1 MPQIVNTNIGSLNAQ
16 SKLNQ
21 SQKAQMTAMERLSS
35 GLRINSAKDDAA
47 GSAIVSR
54 ITSQVE
60 GLQQASRNALDAT
73 NLSKVAEGGL
83 NDLSKVLG
91 RVRQLAVQSATGSY
105 SDSDRKTM
113 AAESKL
119 MLEELNRLS
128 SSVNFN
134 GTKLFDGS
142 FNSKFQVGANSGD
155 SIGLTIGRLDTKSL
169 GSSEAA
175 ALNSVAKTAPSAL
188 GASDLVIN
196 GVSIGPS
203 TAASD
208 TASFA
213 SKDASAI
220 AKAAAIN
227 AKSAQTGVTA
237 TVNANEVGGAAMT
250 GSAVTGTL
258 TLNGVVINLSTTSD
272 TAASRKATVEAINA
286 KSGQTGVIAEDT
298 GLDTGGVKLVAADGR
313 NITTQFSAASLIAA
327 TGVAGSGTTAT
338 TYGGTFTLQSDKAIT
353 VAAGSG
359 GDLSKAGLS
368 AGTYQAQMASAAGV
382 SATTS
387 LGSGDGL
394 TYTTGGARAA
404 GAVSLRGIA
413 AGDFAINGTLI
424 GSSLASSDT
433 ASVNAKETSA
443 ISRAA
448 AINAISGQTGVTA
461 TANKTEVS
469 GATSMTA
476 GTGTGTLVLNGV
488 DITITLGGS
497 VAATDRATVVA
508 EINKYSAQTGV
519 VAVDTN
525 DPTKNIRLEAAD
537 GRNITLYQK
546 NGGNLTAA
554 KTGLNS
560 TIDTAATA
568 TPTVEEI
575 DKGTFTS
582 SVTLSSTTAFTVTK
596 GNNAAADLSKSLGMG
611 VGTYGSGRD
620 GMSLD
625 QIDLSTQDGAS
636 KALKAIDNA
645 LASIQ
650 KAQSEQGAFQNR
662 MESVMSSLSTNQLNL
677 TSTKS
682 GMEDADFAAETAA
695 LSRAQVLQ
703 QAGVAMLAQ
712 ANQAPQNV
720 LSLLR

>member
-1 MPQIVNTNIGSLNAQ
+1 MPQIVNTNMSSLNAQ
-16 SKLNQ
+16 NKLNQ

-35 GLRINSAKDDAA
+35 GLRINNAKDDAA

-60 GLQQASRNALDAT
+60 GLQQASRNAVDAT

-105 SDSDRKTM
+105 TDSDRKTM

-142 FNSKFQVGANSGD
+142 FNAKFQVGANAGD
-155 SIGLTIGRLDTKSL
+155 TIGLTVGRLDSKTL
-169 GSSEAA
+169 GSSQAA
-175 ALNSVAKTAPSAL
+175 ALNSVAKS
-188 GASDLVIN
+188 GATVPAMTSNDLVIN
-196 GVSIGPS
+196 GVAIGAS
-203 TAASD
+203 SATSD
-208 TASFA
+208 TAS
-213 SKDASAI
+213 STLKDASAI

-227 AKSAQTGVTA
+227 AKTAQTGVTA
-237 TVNANEVGGAAMT
+237 TVNANEVGGSAMT
-250 GSAVTGTL
+250 AAVGTGGIV
-258 TLNGVVINLSTTSD
+258 LNGVSIGLATSTD
-272 TAASRKATVEAINA
+272 AAASRKAVVEAINA
-286 KSGQTGVIAEDT
+286 KSGQTGVTAEDT
-298 GLDTGGVKLVAADGR
+298 GLDTGGVKLIAADGR
-313 NITTQFSAASLIAA
+313 NITLGAFTGSVTAASTGLAA
-327 TGVAGSGTTAT
+327 AST
-338 TYGGTFTLQSDKAIT
+338 TYAGTFTLQSDKAIS
-353 VAAGSG
+353 VAGGAAGN
-359 GDLSKAGLS
+359 LSNVGLS
-368 AGTYQAQMASAAGV
+368 AGTYQAQMASVAGTASTAGLSNSGYV
-382 SATTS
+382 YASGARSAGTTS
-387 LGSGDGL
+387 NRII
-394 TYTTGGARAA
+394 T
-404 GAVSLRGIA
+404 

-424 GSSLASSDT
+424 GTSLAASDT
-433 ASVNAKETSA
+433 ASFNGKESSA

-448 AINAISGQTGVTA
+448 AINAISAKTGVTA
-461 TANKTEVS
+461 TVSANEVAGTTM
-469 GATSMTA
+469 GATGA
-476 GTGTGTLVLNGV
+476 AVTGGLIINGV
-488 DITITLGGS
+488 TTGS
-497 VAATDRATVVA
+497 IVTTTDAAASRAAVVA
-508 EINKYSAQTGV
+508 EINKISAQTGV
-519 VAVDTN
+519 TAIDDNSKGVKLV
-525 DPTKNIRLEAAD
+525 AAD
-537 GRNITLYQK
+537 GRNITVVQGS
-546 NGGNLTAA
+546 GGNLTGAA
-554 KTGLNS
+554 TGLNAVINS
-560 TIDTAATA
+560 AAVA
-568 TPTVEEI
+568 APTQEEI
-575 DKGTFTS
+575 DKGTFTGGF
-582 SVTLSSTTAFTVTK
+582 TLSSASAFTITK
-596 GNNAAADLSKSLGMG
+596 GNNATADLSQSLGMG
-611 VGTYGSGRD
+611 IGTYGAGRD

>member
-60 GLQQASRNALDAT
+60 GLQQASRNAVDAT

-155 SIGLTIGRLDTKSL
+155 SIGLTIGRLDTKTL

-175 ALNSVAKTAPSAL
+175 ALNSIAKTAPSAL

-196 GVSIGPS
+196 GVSISPS

-258 TLNGVVINLSTTSD
+258 TLNNVVINLSTTSD

-313 NITTQFSAASLIAA
+313 NITTQFSVAGLSAA
-327 TGVAGSGTTAT
+327 TGVAGSTSAT

-476 GTGTGTLVLNGV
+476 ATGAGTLVLNGV

-546 NGGNLTAA
+546 NGGTLTSA

-625 QIDLSTQDGAS
+625 MIDLSTQDGAS